1 MKYFLL
7 LIVAYFLPLSSYSE
21 TDDLNL
27 GKQELKKEFGK
38 GDFKVAIKYLES
50 AVAKEPNN
58 SEAHYF
64 LGYAYDRSNSED
76 GFSMDLTKL
85 ELAIKSSYEFETVVK
100 LTPKYTGELLMLDP
114 YSKITSIW
122 GSQAFAYLNSNKID
136 SAKWA
141 LSEGKKRGGFRDFL
155 LEFNKQILSNCSQN
169 SYIISSGD
177 NLTFPILY
185 LQLINGFRTDVN
197 LINISL
203 LNTLWYP
210 RYLYNNKII
219 DLNIPISKLDLIEIR
234 NWKDT
239 TITIN
244 LDKSVKSFTNKFKW
258 IVKPNINNEY
268 LLRSG
273 LIFLNFLQ
281 TNKFKRDI
289 FFTTSF
295 NPIDQLNLNNHLER
309 FFLID
314 KISLSKI
321 TQNANNLIKGI
332 NGFDLNKLDSKS
344 IINSTDELLLID
356 ILRYDYCETIRRLL
370 IDKNTVLAKDVYNK
384 LINFL
389 PENLYPYNSP
399 ELKEYIKN
407 LYLNQ

>member
-1 MKYFLL
+1 
-7 LIVAYFLPLSSYSE
+7 
-21 TDDLNL
+21 
-27 GKQELKKEFGK
+27 
-38 GDFKVAIKYLES
+38 
-50 AVAKEPNN
+50 
-58 SEAHYF
+58 
-64 LGYAYDRSNSED
+64 
-76 GFSMDLTKL
+76 
-85 ELAIKSSYEFETVVK
+85 
-100 LTPKYTGELLMLDP
+100 
-114 YSKITSIW
+114 
-122 GSQAFAYLNSNKID
+122 
-136 SAKWA
+136 
-141 LSEGKKRGGFRDFL
+141 

-332 NGFDLNKLDSKS
+332 NGFDLNK
-344 IINSTDELLLID
+344 
-356 ILRYDYCETIRRLL
+356 
-370 IDKNTVLAKDVYNK
+370 
-384 LINFL
+384 
-389 PENLYPYNSP
+389 
-399 ELKEYIKN
+399 
-407 LYLNQ
+407 

>member
-1 MKYFLL
+1 M
-7 LIVAYFLPLSSYSE
+7 
-21 TDDLNL
+21 
-27 GKQELKKEFGK
+27 
-38 GDFKVAIKYLES
+38 
-50 AVAKEPNN
+50 
-58 SEAHYF
+58 
-64 LGYAYDRSNSED
+64 
-76 GFSMDLTKL
+76 
-85 ELAIKSSYEFETVVK
+85 
-100 LTPKYTGELLMLDP
+100 
-114 YSKITSIW
+114 
-122 GSQAFAYLNSNKID
+122 
-136 SAKWA
+136 
-141 LSEGKKRGGFRDFL
+141 
-155 LEFNKQILSNCSQN
+155 
-169 SYIISSGD
+169 
-177 NLTFPILY
+177 
-185 LQLINGFRTDVN
+185 
-197 LINISL
+197 
-203 LNTLWYP
+203 
-210 RYLYNNKII
+210 
-219 DLNIPISKLDLIEIR
+219 
-234 NWKDT
+234 
-239 TITIN
+239 
-244 LDKSVKSFTNKFKW
+244 DKSVKSFTNKFKW